1 MLYTPAPTA
10 FLFQKVSA
18 FSFDVMFSL
27 FNGDICVRY
36 SATAN
41 LPDINAYEVCIGM
54 CLHLHKVF
62 SEQNEL
68 IALNK
73 LLSCLTFHI

>member
-27 FNGDICVRY
+27 FNGDICVRF

-41 LPDINAYEVCIGM
+41 LPDISAYEVCIGM
-54 CLHLHKVF
+54 YLHPHKVL
-62 SEQNEL
+62 SSQNQFVV
-68 IALNK
+68 LNL

>member
-18 FSFDVMFSL
+18 FAFDLMFSL
-27 FNGDICVRY
+27 FNGDICVRF

-41 LPDINAYEVCIGM
+41 LPDINAYEVCSGM
-54 CLHLHKVF
+54 CA
-62 SEQNEL
+62 SWEQPFPAHDPL
-68 IALNK
+68 
-73 LLSCLTFHI
+73 